1 MTATTRRLPF
11 LTSHRVAIFA
21 GSLLVCAFMFLPF
34 VWGFILSF
42 KDNTALYSDPL
53 GLPRDWDFS
62 LYVDTFQKS
71 SMPTLFRNSFIVA
84 SLTTVGC
91 LLINFPSSF
100 AIARLHHRN
109 ARMGDFFYYLFLI
122 GSAVPLF
129 ITLYPIYTIAQ
140 ALQPFGLGI
149 DSIFGLIPPYVAGSL
164 PFNTLVFVG
173 AMRSIPLELEEAAIL
188 DGCSLRQILVK
199 ITLPLMA
206 PIVATLAIFNFLGAW
221 NEWTLASILL
231 NSSGNY
237 TIPLAAS
244 FFKQQYG
251 MDAGA
256 VMRAVIIVLIPQ
268 LIFYAIF
275 QKRIV
280 QGMATTGLKG

>member
-1 MTATTRRLPF
+1 MTATRRQPIF
-11 LTSHRVAIFA
+11 TSRGLAILA
-21 GSLLVCAFMFLPF
+21 GSLLVAGLMFLPF
-34 VWGFILSF
+34 VWGFVLSF
-42 KDNTALYSDPL
+42 KDNTGLYNDPL
-53 GLPRDWDFS
+53 ALPKTWDFS
-62 LYVDTFQKS
+62 LYLDTFQRS

-91 LLINFPSSF
+91 LLINLPSSF
-100 AIARLHHRN
+100 AIARLHHRH
-109 ARMGDFFYYLFLI
+109 ARMGDAFYYLFLV

-129 ITLYPIYTIAQ
+129 ITLYPVYTIAQ

-149 DSIFGLIPPYVAGSL
+149 DSIFGLVPPYIAGSI

-173 AMRSIPLELEEAAIL
+173 AMRSIPIELEEAAIL
-188 DGCSLRQILVK
+188 DGATLRQILTK
-199 ITLPLMA
+199 LTLPLMA

-221 NEWTLASILL
+221 NEWTLASVLL
-231 NSSGNY
+231 NSSDNY

-251 MDAGA
+251 MDAAA
-256 VMRAVIIVLIPQ
+256 VIRAVIIVLIPQ
-268 LIFYAIF
+268 LVFYAIF
-275 QKRIV
+275 QKRII